1 VKINQL
7 IRKLL
12 ESNNMNV
19 QIFFVIATTLLPV
32 LHTLPSGSRWQHGK
46 GKLQGP
52 VNQTVSEGSDVV
64 LQCRDI
70 QSYMGPQSKCHW
82 LKDGFM
88 ITNSGRYKVSDNCD
102 LRISPVMPLDEG
114 SYQCQVG
121 GGGGQVMLSSSG
133 ELRVDTEPG
142 TPHILDSEAGVIL
155 DHGDILQLVCQS
167 SGARPAA
174 SIDWWDGETGEKI
187 MSQVTNDVVRQGRG
201 FATTSTLRF
210 KPTKPMKIYCT
221 AHSEA
226 FPALKQSAPVD
237 VAIRGQPRTE
247 TIDLREGDSVKIFC
261 HNKVINDVLR
271 FKWFI
276 NDILIDGEN
285 RDVLEITDFNKD
297 YDKSQVKCVVS
308 DRAGKEEIIRV
319 VELTHNQEKDRSPR
333 VISRTFSN
341 LDRNKP
347 KHDVML
353 NDEDDSSFQEDDAII
368 KEFDETTKGEKT
380 TFICVVEDDDESV
393 SSSEPKYVWVNGKLT
408 LNRNDAVDEDTK
420 KQYKCKV
427 VRNGVKKIQKLSKD
441 LKTYSKSFKKM
452 SKYLNNFSKY

>member
-1 VKINQL
+1 MGVRTENLKNKHLDKLTRTFYQVFQKRAAIIFTVKINQL

-12 ESNNMNV
+12 ESNNMRV
-19 QIFFVIATTLLPV
+19 QTFFVIATTVLPV

-46 GKLQGP
+46 GNLEGP
-52 VNQTVSEGSDVV
+52 VNQTVS
-64 LQCRDI
+64 
-70 QSYMGPQSKCHW
+70 
-82 LKDGFM
+82 
-88 ITNSGRYKVSDNCD
+88 
-102 LRISPVMPLDEG
+102 
-114 SYQCQVG
+114 
-121 GGGGQVMLSSSG
+121 
-133 ELRVDTEPG
+133 
-142 TPHILDSEAGVIL
+142 
-155 DHGDILQLVCQS
+155 
-167 SGARPAA
+167 
-174 SIDWWDGETGEKI
+174 
-187 MSQVTNDVVRQGRG
+187 
-201 FATTSTLRF
+201 
-210 KPTKPMKIYCT
+210 
-221 AHSEA
+221 
-226 FPALKQSAPVD
+226 
-237 VAIRGQPRTE
+237 
-247 TIDLREGDSVKIFC
+247 EGDSVKIFC
-261 HNKVINDVLR
+261 HNKVVNDVLR

-308 DRAGKEEIIRV
+308 DRSGKEETVRV
-319 VELTHNQEKDRSPR
+319 VELIHNKEKDRSPR

-347 KHDVML
+347 KHDVMM

-380 TFICVVEDDDESV
+380 TFICVVEDDDKSI

-408 LNRNDAVDEDTK
+408 LNRNDAIDEDTK
-420 KQYKCKV
+420 KQYKCRV